1 MGIRPLVVKLEI
13 RWSRTQ
19 LPKATVEGGT
29 QGEGIKEVR
38 VEYAS
43 LDHVKLSLGLGSFM
57 LSVFLNLVEVG
68 VESTWLV
75 SFCFTLRAGN
85 PNINSYY
92 VKLSIEAGQKS
103 FCLMMEKVTL
113 TTWAKIFVLLII
125 GNTVPLKSLH
135 LIAMTNH
142 AHPRN
147 DRMVTTH
154 IAVYQQ

>member
-29 QGEGIKEVR
+29 QGEGIKEV
-38 VEYAS
+38 
-43 LDHVKLSLGLGSFM
+43 
-57 LSVFLNLVEVG
+57 G
-68 VESTWLV
+68 VESAWLV

-85 PNINSYY
+85 TNINSYY

-135 LIAMTNH
+135 QITMTNH
-142 AHPRN
+142 AHSRN
-147 DRMVTTH
+147 DRMVTTY